1 MIEIRFHGRGGQ
13 GTVVAS
19 KVLADALAK
28 EGNFVQAYPEFGVER
43 RGAPVFS
50 FIRIDNKQIYDK
62 SRIYNPDHVIVVDPT
77 LVEAIDITEGLKEG
91 GVIIINSEKNPASFK
106 FPAKFKVAT
115 INATGIA
122 VKHKLGTLAAPIVN
136 TAIIGAVIKVLGLT
150 KLESLL
156 QAIREGV
163 PIRPEDNVA
172 AAKEAMKQ
180 PRRPCNLGTSSE
192 VPPFKGWH
200 FGERPHF

>member
-43 RGAPVFS
+43 RGAPVIA
-50 FIRIDNKQIYDK
+50 FIRIDDKPIYDK
-62 SRIYNPDHVIVVDPT
+62 SRIYEPNHVIVVDPT
-77 LVEAIDITEGLKEG
+77 LVEAIDVTEGLKDG
-91 GVIIINSEKNPASFK
+91 GIIIINSEKDPASFK

-122 VKHKLGTLAAPIVN
+122 VKHKLGSLAAPIVN
-136 TAIIGAVIKVLGLT
+136 TAIVGGVVKILDLT
-150 KLESLL
+150 KLEPLL
-156 QAIREGV
+156 IAIKEGV
-163 PIRPEDNVA
+163 PIRQEDNMA
-172 AAKEAMKQ
+172 AAKEAYEHAEKA
-180 PRRPCNLGTSSE
+180 
-192 VPPFKGWH
+192 V
-200 FGERPHF
+200 